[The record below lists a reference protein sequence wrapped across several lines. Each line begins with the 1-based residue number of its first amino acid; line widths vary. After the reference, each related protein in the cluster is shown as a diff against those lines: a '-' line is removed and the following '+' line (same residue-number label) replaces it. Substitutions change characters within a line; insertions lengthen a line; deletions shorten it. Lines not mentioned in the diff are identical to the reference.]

1 MIYLDNSAT
10 TRVLPE
16 AAEAARRAMTEQF
29 YNPASAYPPAVETE
43 RAVNGARRIDPAI
56 GWQYADAHRLRSDP

>member
-16 AAEAARRAMTEQF
+16 AADAAYRAMTEQF
-29 YNPASAYPPAVETE
+29 YNPSSAYPPAVETE
-43 RAVNGARRIDPAI
+43 RAVEARPVEAGLAR
-56 GWQYADAHRLRSDP
+56 